1 MIKKR
6 EEGDRDEG
14 EAKAEM
20 NQLHFLMKKKETQK
34 REAKVNHDFQNLIYL
49 IVHFFGALLLSIWLQ
64 LNVRQQ
70 MVTKFDPN

>member
-1 MIKKR
+1 
-6 EEGDRDEG
+6 
-14 EAKAEM
+14 
-20 NQLHFLMKKKETQK
+20 MKKKETQK
-34 REAKVNHDFQNLIYL
+34 REAKVNHDFQKLIYL